1 MPPFVWIMIVVI
13 GFIVFCMVIKFRGD
27 ADESRRNAT
36 EIDSESPNLNTK
48 IDATYRLYFG
58 DSDLPRADKL
68 VKIHKAA
75 MQILDQAKQTF
86 KSSNAIMRTS
96 DTSSDLS
103 LCGVSKTHFYTNID
117 KFSFCRIYSY
127 SELDKKYHYA
137 VDYHNKSDFSA
148 IQTAVDD
155 FEKLKNQGTSPSGVK
170 AIPLDDIL
178 FFKTEG
184 SVAHLSNVQGGGVN
198 LQGAVAGAIIGGG
211 AAAVIGSQIGT
222 ETKTEIITKDDRK
235 VILYTQAGECVKT
248 QDIRSENVDNTIAA
262 LRSLIPSKE
271 ESVVQVNKQNNLG
284 IITGEKNEKEPKN
297 GFKFQVD
304 DYFTFKGKGLYVR
317 GIIIEGTICV
327 NDNVELRH
335 IDGTS
340 MPATVNTIV
349 LCEAAVQT
357 ATLGDDAALILSE
370 ITKYDMRPGDIIVK

>member
-103 LCGVSKTHFYTNID
+103 LCGISKTHFYTNLD
-117 KFSFCRIYSY
+117 DFFFSRIYSY
-127 SELDKKYHYA
+127 TELDKKYHYA
-137 VDYHNKSDFSA
+137 VDYHNKSEFST

-155 FEKLKNQGTSPSGVK
+155 FEKLKNHGTSPYGVR

-178 FFKTEG
+178 YFKIEG

-222 ETKTEIITKDDRK
+222 ETKTEIVTKDDRK

-271 ESVVQVNKQNNLG
+271 ESVVQVNNQNNTKVTSALSTADELKKFKDLLDSN
-284 IITGEKNEKEPKN
+284 IITQED
-297 GFKFQVD
+297 FD
-304 DYFTFKGKGLYVR
+304 
-317 GIIIEGTICV
+317 
-327 NDNVELRH
+327 
-335 IDGTS
+335 
-340 MPATVNTIV
+340 
-349 LCEAAVQT
+349 
-357 ATLGDDAALILSE
+357 
-370 ITKYDMRPGDIIVK
+370 TKKKQL